1 MKDTVEF
8 ARIEHTANMPLWQL
22 VSDACAGEHAV
33 KVRNE
38 LYLPRPNPLDQSPE
52 ADARYKQYIQRAAY
66 FNATGRTLNGL
77 IGLAFGK
84 WPEIELSSAID
95 YLQDNVD
102 GASVSLIQ

>member
-38 LYLPRPNPLDQSPE
+38 LYLPRPNPLDKSSE
-52 ADARYKQYIQRAAY
+52 ADARYNQYVARAVY

-77 IGLAFGK
+77 IGMAFGK
-84 WPEIELSSAID
+84 WPEIELPSAISYMED
-95 YLQDNVD
+95 DVD
-102 GASVSLIQ
+102 GASVTLIQ

>member
-33 KVRNE
+33 KVRGE
-38 LYLPRPNPLDQSPE
+38 LYLPRPNPLDQSLE
-52 ADARYKQYIQRAAY
+52 ADARYKAYIQRATY

-77 IGLAFGK
+77 IGLAFSK
-84 WPEIELSSAID
+84 WPEIKLPSAIG
-95 YLQDNVD
+95 YMQDDVD
-102 GASVSLIQ
+102 GAKVTLIQ